1 MEKTFVKINGKY
13 YNTSLVETVQL
24 IEYKEKMMFA
34 CELEISLPS
43 GKRIEV
49 FETITEGREALKL
62 LIS

>member
-1 MEKTFVKINGKY
+1 MEKTFVEINGKY
-13 YNTSLVETVQL
+13 YNKNLVEMVQL
-24 IEYKEKMMFA
+24 IEYEEGLPFA
-34 CELEISLPS
+34 CELEIYLPS